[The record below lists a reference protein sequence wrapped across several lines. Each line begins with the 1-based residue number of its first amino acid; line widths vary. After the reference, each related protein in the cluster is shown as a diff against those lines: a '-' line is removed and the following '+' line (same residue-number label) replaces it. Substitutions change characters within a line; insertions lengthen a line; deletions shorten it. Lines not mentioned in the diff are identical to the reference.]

1 MQVGFLLLI
10 ITLVMKTIK
19 IIILL
24 FLTVLLV
31 RSSYSQIYSYKDI
44 VNQYDGYTL
53 TLNELTLNT
62 NDEDIKEHAYVV
74 IVTIYAGNE
83 KITKFLYRDDLVMNS
98 VKNYDDVF
106 WSINFTVKRNNII
119 LLPAMINIANQ
130 PSSLT
135 IKFEG
140 YSNMNEGDV
149 AMMNQLSTGFVYCSS
164 NMYNLMDQA
173 FKYLASSPDVNRPNS
188 SLLTTAEVLQQNISR
203 RPGIFYLG
211 NPSEVNYVLPQDPKK
226 VIGTNL
232 LVQGKRT
239 IESKVTLK
247 ANDQWIFTVT
257 KLPDVKIVQSEPYYT
272 KIRGI
277 FQDLTA
283 LQIVPE
289 DRREGYLAKAQDVIS
304 EDMVVGRKAG
314 VYLNDQ
320 VVKQFTNLM
329 NLLKAGI
336 RVKSDSASTT
346 SEMMN
351 SNEREALSYFE
362 INLKEND
369 FNLDNQYLYDDYIN
383 SSVNRG
389 IIQKEIDL
397 IRRYYQIK

>member
-1 MQVGFLLLI
+1 
-10 ITLVMKTIK
+10 MKTIK
-19 IIILL
+19 ILILL
-24 FLTVLLV
+24 FFALILV

-44 VNQYDGYTL
+44 VNQYDAYTL

-106 WSINFTVKRNNII
+106 WSINFSVKRNNVI

-130 PSSLT
+130 PSALT

-140 YSNMNEGDV
+140 YSNMNEGDM
-149 AMMNQLSTGFVYCSS
+149 ALMNQLSTSFVYCSS
-164 NMYNLMDQA
+164 SMYNLMDQA
-173 FKYLASSPDVNRPNS
+173 FKYLAGSPDVNRPNS

-211 NPSEVNYVLPQDPKK
+211 NPAEVNYVLPQDPKK

-239 IESKVTLK
+239 IESKVTVK
-247 ANDQWIFTVT
+247 ASDQWIFTVT

-272 KIRGI
+272 KIKGV

-289 DRREGYLAKAQDVIS
+289 DRREGYLAKAQEIIS

-314 VYLNDQ
+314 VYINDQ

-336 RVKSDSASTT
+336 RVKADSMTTT
-346 SEMMN
+346 SDFMN
-351 SNEREALSYFE
+351 SSEREALSYFE
-362 INLKEND
+362 TNLKEND
-369 FNLDNQYLYDDYIN
+369 FNLDNQYMYDDYIN

>member
-1 MQVGFLLLI
+1 
-10 ITLVMKTIK
+10 
-19 IIILL
+19 
-24 FLTVLLV
+24 
-31 RSSYSQIYSYKDI
+31 
-44 VNQYDGYTL
+44 
-53 TLNELTLNT
+53 
-62 NDEDIKEHAYVV
+62 
-74 IVTIYAGNE
+74 
-83 KITKFLYRDDLVMNS
+83 
-98 VKNYDDVF
+98 
-106 WSINFTVKRNNII
+106 
-119 LLPAMINIANQ
+119 MINIANQ
-130 PSSLT
+130 PSALT

-140 YSNMNEGDV
+140 YSNMNEGDM
-149 AMMNQLSTGFVYCSS
+149 ALMNQLSTSFVYCSS
-164 NMYNLMDQA
+164 SMYNLMDQA
-173 FKYLASSPDVNRPNS
+173 FKYLAGSPDVNRPNS

-211 NPSEVNYVLPQDPKK
+211 NPAEVNYVLPQDPKK

-239 IESKVTLK
+239 IESKVTVK
-247 ANDQWIFTVT
+247 ASDQWIFTVT

-272 KIRGI
+272 KIKGV

-289 DRREGYLAKAQDVIS
+289 DRREGYLAKAQEIIS

-314 VYLNDQ
+314 VYINDQ

-336 RVKSDSASTT
+336 RVKADSMTTT
-346 SEMMN
+346 SDFMN
-351 SNEREALSYFE
+351 SSEREALSYFE
-362 INLKEND
+362 TNLKEND
-369 FNLDNQYLYDDYIN
+369 FNLDNQYMYDDYIN

>member
-1 MQVGFLLLI
+1 
-10 ITLVMKTIK
+10 MKTIK

-24 FLTVLLV
+24 FLTVLLM

-106 WSINFTVKRNNII
+106 WSINFTVKRNNVI

-149 AMMNQLSTGFVYCSS
+149 ALMNQLSTGFVYCSS
-164 NMYNLMDQA
+164 SMYNLMDQA

-211 NPSEVNYVLPQDPKK
+211 NQSEVNYVLPQDPKK

-272 KIRGI
+272 KIKGI

-289 DRREGYLAKAQDVIS
+289 DRREGYIAKAQDVIS

-314 VYLNDQ
+314 VYINDQ

-336 RVKSDSASTT
+336 RVKADSLTTT

>member
-1 MQVGFLLLI
+1 
-10 ITLVMKTIK
+10 MKTIK
-19 IIILL
+19 ILILL
-24 FLTVLLV
+24 FFTALLV

-44 VNQYDGYTL
+44 VNQYDAYTL

-130 PSSLT
+130 PSALT

-140 YSNMNEGDV
+140 YSNLNEGDIGL
-149 AMMNQLSTGFVYCSS
+149 MNQLSTGFVYCSS

-188 SLLTTAEVLQQNISR
+188 SLLTTAEVLQQNISK
-203 RPGIFYLG
+203 RPGVFYLG
-211 NPSEVNYVLPQDPKK
+211 NPAEVNYVLPQDPKK

-247 ANDQWIFTVT
+247 ANDQWIFNVT

-272 KIRGI
+272 KIKGV
-277 FQDLTA
+277 FQDLTS

-304 EDMVVGRKAG
+304 EDLVVGRKAG
-314 VYLNDQ
+314 VYINDQ
-320 VVKQFTNLM
+320 VVTQYTNLM
-329 NLLKAGI
+329 NLLRAGI
-336 RVKSDSASTT
+336 RVKSDSLSTT
-346 SEMMN
+346 SDFMN

-362 INLKEND
+362 VNLKEND

>member
-1 MQVGFLLLI
+1 
-10 ITLVMKTIK
+10 MKTIK
-19 IIILL
+19 ILILL
-24 FLTVLLV
+24 FFTVLLV

-44 VNQYDGYTL
+44 VNQYDAYTL

-130 PSSLT
+130 PSALT

-140 YSNMNEGDV
+140 YSNLNEGDV
-149 AMMNQLSTGFVYCSS
+149 SLMNQLSTGFVYCSS

-203 RPGIFYLG
+203 RPGVFYLG
-211 NPSEVNYVLPQDPKK
+211 NPTEVNYVLPQDPKK

-272 KIRGI
+272 KIRGV

-304 EDMVVGRKAG
+304 EDLVVGRKAG

-329 NLLKAGI
+329 NLIKAGI

-369 FNLDNQYLYDDYIN
+369 FNVDNQYLYDDYIN